1 MKFRTEIPLPSYPF
15 RVDYHSKVYGLG
27 SCFVDNMRTKFAY
40 YQFQHRIN
48 DFGVIFNP
56 ASINI
61 LVNRIL
67 KQDFFTENDIFQHQN
82 IWKSFDLHSVMNHPE
97 QTEILKRIN
106 TKLQENS
113 SFIRQADLIIFTLG
127 TAWVYRHKKSQKI
140 VANCHKIAGNEFDK
154 ILLSPTE
161 IINSLSQM
169 KDMVFTANPRAKI
182 LFSISPVRHLKDGF
196 VDNQR
201 SKAHLLTAV
210 HNIVDHEKSF
220 YFPAYEILMDDLRD
234 YRFYD
239 FDMIH
244 PNLTAIDYIWQIFQE
259 SLIDKKAFSVMSEID
274 KINKALQHKAFNP
287 DSEAY
292 QKHLKNTLQKIKKL
306 QREYSWM
313 KFDLE

>member
-15 RVDYHSKVYGLG
+15 RVDYHSQIYGLG

-161 IINSLSQM
+161 IADSLAQM
-169 KDMVFTANPRAKI
+169 KDLVFTANPRAKI

-244 PNLTAIDYIWQIFQE
+244 PNLTAINYIWQIFQE
-259 SLIDKKAFSVMSEID
+259 SLIDKKAFSVMTEID

-313 KFDLE
+313 KFENE